1 LEETTAAPYGAAVF
15 LYAAGMNEFE
25 IIGRFFAPLAGEG
38 AFGLKDDAALIT
50 ARPGFDLVV
59 TTDAISEGTDFFAF
73 DPADTIAQK
82 ALRVNLSDLAA
93 KGAAPFAYLLNLSL
107 PHSVAQD
114 WLAAFA
120 EGLGRDQ
127 REFGI
132 SLLGGDT
139 GATDGPLTISV
150 TAFGYVPQGKMI
162 RRAGARIGDAVYVT
176 GSIGEAGGGLAI
188 FKREKH
194 SLTDDARD
202 QLTARY
208 RVPEPPV
215 AFGARLREIAH
226 AAVDVSDG
234 LIADLGHL
242 AAASNIRIV
251 VEGERVPLSAPLR
264 ALWGDAALLRAVA
277 AGDDY
282 QIAFTA
288 PPGLEGPFAR
298 IGRVEEGESV
308 DLLIAGRKVALPS
321 GGYRHF

>member
-1 LEETTAAPYGAAVF
+1 
-15 LYAAGMNEFE
+15 MDEFD
-25 IIGRFFAPLAGEG
+25 IIRRYFAPLAGEG
-38 AFGLKDDAALIT
+38 AFSLQDDAALIT

-59 TTDAISEGTDFFAF
+59 TTDAISEGSDFFAF

-93 KGAAPFAYLLNLSL
+93 KSAEPFAYLLNLSL
-107 PHSVAQD
+107 PHSVAPD

-120 EGLGRDQ
+120 EGLGHDQ
-127 REFGI
+127 QTFGI
-132 SLLGGDT
+132 WLLGGDT
-139 GATDGPLTISV
+139 GATEGPLTIAV
-150 TAFGYVPQGKMI
+150 TAFGYVPQGKMV
-162 RRAGARIGDAVYVT
+162 RRTGAQVGDAVYVT

-194 SLTDDARD
+194 SLRDADRD

-215 AFGARLREIAH
+215 WFAPRLREIAH

-234 LIADLGHL
+234 LIADLGHM
-242 AAASNIRIV
+242 ASASGMRIV
-251 VEGERVPLSAPLR
+251 VEGEQVPLSAPLR
-264 ALWGDAALLRAVA
+264 ALWGDQALLRAVT

-282 QIAFTA
+282 QITFTA
-288 PPGLEGPFAR
+288 PPGLEGPFTH
-298 IGRVEEGESV
+298 IGRVEEGEGVELS
-308 DLLIAGRKVALPS
+308 IAGRKLVLPS

>member
-1 LEETTAAPYGAAVF
+1 
-15 LYAAGMNEFE
+15 MDEFG
-25 IIGRFFAPLAGEG
+25 IISRYFAPLAGEG
-38 AFGLKDDAALIT
+38 AFGLKDDAALIA

-73 DPADTIAQK
+73 DPANTIAQK

-93 KGAAPFAYLLNLSL
+93 KGAEPFAYLLNLSL
-107 PHSVAQD
+107 PHSIAPD

-127 REFGI
+127 HEFGV

-139 GATDGPLTISV
+139 GATDGPLSIAV

-162 RRAGARIGDAVYVT
+162 RRAGARVGDAVYVT

-194 SLTDDARD
+194 SLSDGERD
-202 QLTARY
+202 QLTACY

-215 AFGARLREIAH
+215 SFAADLRQIAH

-234 LIADLGHL
+234 LIADLGHI
-242 AAASNIRIV
+242 ASASAVCIV
-251 VEGERVPLSAPLR
+251 VEGEQVPLTVPLR
-264 ALWGDAALLRAVA
+264 ALWGEHTLLRAVT

-288 PPGLEGPFAR
+288 PPGLEGPFTR
-298 IGRVEEGESV
+298 IGRVEEGEGV
-308 DLLIAGRKVALPS
+308 EFLIAGRKAELPS